1 MSLARSALTA
11 ALLIGLGLGPT
22 AVVAQPGPGRPR
34 PGPPP
39 PASQLQRSTLQDQ
52 PFPGGRN
59 HTVLIRTTIA
69 RGGEA
74 APHTHPGLEMAYILE
89 GDAMLRMAGEPD
101 RRLRSGDS
109 FAAPPGTVHSVRNL
123 SFARPLT
130 IVSTYVVDRNQP
142 LASPARMPPR

>member
-1 MSLARSALTA
+1 MSPPRSFLTA
-11 ALLIGLGLGPT
+11 AVLLGLFLGPSLGR
-22 AVVAQPGPGRPR
+22 AQPGPRRP

-39 PASQLQRSTLQDQ
+39 SSQLQRTTLEDQ

-74 APHTHPGLEMAYILE
+74 APHTHPGVEMAYILE
-89 GDAMLRMAGEPD
+89 GDAMLRMAGQPD
-101 RRLRSGDS
+101 RRLRPGDS

-130 IVSTYVVDRNQP
+130 ILSTYVVDRNQP
-142 LASPARMPPR
+142 LASPARMPR